1 MSDRTVKADF
11 IFFFCLFNSVIGKVN
26 KNRISNTNKSIR
38 NIPFTSG
45 SSNFSYSVNYI
56 IQFKNHVAF

>member
-45 SSNFSYSVNYI
+45 SSNFLI
-56 IQFKNHVAF
+56 A